1 MLRHALKLAWTRK
14 RASALLIAEFAA
26 VFLVLAG
33 IGMAALRYVGAARE
47 PTGFRHADVWRL
59 TLAPDGLGE
68 RPDSLLRLAYPGL
81 LAVARAQPTVAA
93 VAGIGY
99 DPYGFS
105 SSAGAFDRRAEGER
119 AGVQGAD
126 TTATAGPAAAAAGVD
141 EGEPLRF
148 GRNEATDD
156 LPAVLDLT
164 MAHGRWFSRAD
175 DAEGAVPVV
184 VNRRFARGY
193 FGREDVVGREVP
205 DFSRDYGRPVRVVG
219 VVDEFRQGGEYST
232 PVPYVFTRV
241 RPGRDASPGHLL
253 VRARPGATE
262 ADLGA
267 LVERLQRAAPGL
279 QVDGQ
284 VLDVQRTSF
293 LRLALLPLFA
303 GGLVALFLLLM
314 TALGL
319 VGILWQN
326 LTRRTAELG
335 LRRALGAPRAVV
347 VRQVTAEMLALAT
360 FGAAIGL
367 VVALHLPLLGFLDV
381 VSPGVFAGGLALG
394 LVVLYAAVAACARYP
409 ARAATRLDPALA
421 LRAD

>member
-33 IGMAALRYVGAARE
+33 IGMTALRYVGAARE
-47 PTGFRHADVWRL
+47 PTGFRYEDVWRL
-59 TLAPDGLGE
+59 TLSPDGLGE

-81 LAVARAQPTVAA
+81 LAVARAQPSVAA
-93 VAGIGY
+93 VAGIDY

-105 SSAGAFDRRAEGER
+105 NSSGQFDRRAEAVR
-119 AGVQGAD
+119 ANVQDAPAD
-126 TTATAGPAAAAAGVD
+126 SAAAPAPAPEGT
-141 EGEPLRF
+141 EGEPIRF

-156 LPAVLDLT
+156 LPAVLDLK

-175 DAEGAVPVV
+175 DGGHAVPVV
-184 VNRRFARGY
+184 VNRRFARAY
-193 FGREDVVGREVP
+193 FDREDVVGREVP
-205 DFSRDYGRPVRVVG
+205 DFSRERGQPVRVVG
-219 VVDEFRQGGEYST
+219 VVEEFRQGGEYST
-232 PVPYVFTRV
+232 PTPYMFM
-241 RPGRDASPGHLL
+241 RDTPAGGGPPGHLL
-253 VRARPGATE
+253 VRAHAGATE

-303 GGLVALFLLLM
+303 GGLVALFLLVM

-360 FGAAIGL
+360 FGAVIGL

-381 VSPGVFAGGLALG
+381 VSPAVFGGGLALA

-409 ARAATRLDPALA
+409 ARAATRLDPAVA